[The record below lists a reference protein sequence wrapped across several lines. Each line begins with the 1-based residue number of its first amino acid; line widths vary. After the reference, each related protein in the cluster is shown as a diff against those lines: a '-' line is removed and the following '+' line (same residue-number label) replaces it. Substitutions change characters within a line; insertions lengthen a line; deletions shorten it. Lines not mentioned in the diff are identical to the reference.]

1 MTSSTPWAAVRPRVL
16 IAEDQSD
23 VIEAIRMA
31 LKQEGFDTQAVTS
44 PKAALSALE
53 ADNFDLLLMDLNYSR
68 DTTSGM
74 EGLELLNRVQQMDR
88 RLPVIVMTA
97 WSSVELAVEAMRRGA
112 ADFIQKP
119 WDNARLLTVL
129 RTQLDLHAV
138 QRQADMLEAENR
150 FLRAEGLP
158 TLIAESRAM
167 QPVLE
172 LIARIG
178 PSDANVLI

>member
-1 MTSSTPWAAVRPRVL
+1 MTSSTPWAAARPRVL

-74 EGLELLNRVQQMDR
+74 EGLDLLNRVQQMDS

-97 WSSVELAVEAMRRGA
+97 WGSVELAVEAMRRGA

-119 WDNARLLTVL
+119 WDNWRLVSII
-129 RTQLDLHAV
+129 RTQVDLYRIMRRAE
-138 QRQADMLEAENR
+138 RLEAENSL
-150 FLRAEGLP
+150 LRAQNRP
-158 TLIAESRAM
+158 VFIAESKAM
-167 QPVLE
+167 EPL
-172 LIARIG
+172 
-178 PSDANVLI
+178 